1 MAITCTLNA
10 RGTKWPADDVGGA
23 TPMLVDIQTHFRAG
37 LSTPVASMSG
47 IIERMKPSGNLTAA
61 KMIQTF

>member
-1 MAITCTLNA
+1 
-10 RGTKWPADDVGGA
+10 
-23 TPMLVDIQTHFRAG
+23 MLVDIQTHFRAG